1 MTVVIN
7 VSVAQTVILLIGV
20 VHLLYFIQFLFLA
33 YLLCIICIGLGLII
47 VPIGM
52 IVLQFTFVNETIEEV
67 ELKPGCNFIY
77 NILLG
82 FSMFFSSLL
91 ELHFQDL
98 SLHYLHV
105 HSLYLLWF
113 TGLIRSFLHGSFFR
127 TNKPWLID
135 KYYVL

>member
-7 VSVAQTVILLIGV
+7 VSVAQTIILLIGV
-20 VHLLYFIQFLFLA
+20 VHLLYFILFLFLA

-82 FSMFFSSLL
+82 ITLSGFIIALFACAFVLSFVIYWTNPFFLTW
-91 ELHFQDL
+91 FFL
-98 SLHYLHV
+98 SYQQAL
-105 HSLYLLWF
+105 
-113 TGLIRSFLHGSFFR
+113 T
-127 TNKPWLID
+127 D
-135 KYYVL
+135 

>member
-7 VSVAQTVILLIGV
+7 VSVAQTIILLIGV
-20 VHLLYFIQFLFLA
+20 VHLLYFILFLFLA

-82 FSMFFSSLL
+82 ITLSGFIIALFACAFALSFVIYWTNPFFLTW
-91 ELHFQDL
+91 FFL
-98 SLHYLHV
+98 SYQQAL
-105 HSLYLLWF
+105 
-113 TGLIRSFLHGSFFR
+113 T
-127 TNKPWLID
+127 D
-135 KYYVL
+135 